1 MSAIKRLGIKSEKN
15 KTLEYTDE
23 QAQTGSAF
31 GYQWSRRD
39 TYESDASKKAMK
51 EWLVERYCDNKHE
64 VVKDWLKGGDKIILD
79 AGCGGAFSAL
89 LLFGE
94 ELNKN
99 DYLGVDISDAVY
111 VARERFKDAGIK
123 ADFLQASILD
133 LPIEDESVDVIF
145 SEGVMHHTDST
156 ERALKYL
163 AKKIKSGGM
172 FLFYVYAKKAV
183 IREFVDDHVRQEL
196 NKFSDEEAWEKLKPL
211 TKLGI
216 ELGKIKEKIEVPED
230 IPYLGIKKGTYDFQ
244 RFFYWNIFKAYY
256 REDFDLEEMN
266 HINFD
271 WYRPLNCQRHT
282 KEEMLKYCDE
292 AGLDIEHI
300 NTQEAGFTIV
310 ARKR

>member
-1 MSAIKRLGIKSEKN
+1 MSAIKRLGIKQEK
-15 KTLEYTDE
+15 KKAPEYTDN
-23 QAQTGSAF
+23 QTQTGTTF
-31 GYQWSRRD
+31 GYKWSRKD
-39 TYESDASKKAMK
+39 TYESDSLKAFVK
-51 EWLVERYCDNKHE
+51 SWLIERYCDNNLSIIE
-64 VVKDWLKGGDKIILD
+64 EWLKGGNKIVLD
-79 AGCGGAFSAL
+79 AGCGSGLSAS
-89 LLFGE
+89 LLFGKA
-94 ELNKN
+94 LNEN
-99 DYLGVDISDAVY
+99 DYLGVDISESVFIAKEKFD
-111 VARERFKDAGIK
+111 EEGIK
-123 ADFLQASILD
+123 GEFLQASILD
-133 LPIEDESVDVIF
+133 LPIADDSVDMIF

-163 AKKIKSGGM
+163 AKKIKSGGR

-183 IREFVDDHVRQEL
+183 IREFVDDHVRMEI

-230 IPYLGIKKGTYDFQ
+230 IPFLGIKKGSYDLQ

-266 HINFD
+266 HVNFD
-271 WYRPLNCQRHT
+271 WYRPLNCQRQT
-282 KEEMLKYCDE
+282 KGEIMRYCDE